1 MFGFPCL
8 KATSTF
14 DLDVLTRLKQACE
27 FKWCVNKSKK
37 PDVERLS
44 KSKGNPAV
52 KRGKGMMGVVKKGKG
67 ETTNK
72 DKVGKV
78 VRRTL
83 ARRSTS
89 EWGKG
94 GKKVDFGLEEE
105 AEIKQEEDDAPRS
118 RKRKFEQ
125 EEEGQTRA
133 MEDQGRARERG
144 GKRRPQTKVAPAA
157 NKYIKEEAE
166 DMEEENRGNHG
177 AVAMKIDEE
186 STVEEQSTKT
196 REREVRRR
204 FQTKVALEAQKCSR
218 EEAEGGEEKAR
229 VAKGD
234 LALRGVEASAVVD
247 VVELPNFQI
256 DQATS
261 LIQVDFR
268 NWLNW

>member
-37 PDVERLS
+37 PDVERLP

-52 KRGKGMMGVVKKGKG
+52 KRGKGMMGVVKKGKGVKSKG

-94 GKKVDFGLEEE
+94 GKKVDSGLEEE

-118 RKRKFEQ
+118 RKRLPMSK
-125 EEEGQTRA
+125 GNP
-133 MEDQGRARERG
+133 GVKRG
-144 GKRRPQTKVAPAA
+144 
-157 NKYIKEEAE
+157 
-166 DMEEENRGNHG
+166 
-177 AVAMKIDEE
+177 
-186 STVEEQSTKT
+186 
-196 REREVRRR
+196 
-204 FQTKVALEAQKCSR
+204 
-218 EEAEGGEEKAR
+218 
-229 VAKGD
+229 KG
-234 LALRGVEASAVVD
+234 
-247 VVELPNFQI
+247 
-256 DQATS
+256 
-261 LIQVDFR
+261 
-268 NWLNW
+268 